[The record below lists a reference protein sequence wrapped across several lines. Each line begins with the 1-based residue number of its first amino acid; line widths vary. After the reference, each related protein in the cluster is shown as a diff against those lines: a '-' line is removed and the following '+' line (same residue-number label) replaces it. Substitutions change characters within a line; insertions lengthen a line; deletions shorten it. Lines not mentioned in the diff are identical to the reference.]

1 MNFKLLWLEILMLKK
16 LMNLIWRAG
25 VQEFKEPK
33 HQLMTEDEFSKKS
46 FIGEEEEYDDMSN
59 LIEQFGENQEFEEV
73 NEVFESLEEMQ
84 KKK

>member
-1 MNFKLLWLEILMLKK
+1 MLKK
-16 LMNLIWRAG
+16 LVNLIWRGG

-46 FIGEEEEYDDMSN
+46 LIAGEEEYDDMSD
-59 LIEQFGENQEFEEV
+59 LIEQFGENQELEEV

>member
-1 MNFKLLWLEILMLKK
+1 MCIRDR
-16 LMNLIWRAG
+16 IWRGG

-46 FIGEEEEYDDMSN
+46 LIGEEEEYNDMSN

>member
-1 MNFKLLWLEILMLKK
+1 MLKK
-16 LMNLIWRAG
+16 LVNLIWRGG

-33 HQLMTEDEFSKKS
+33 HQLMPEDEFSKKS
-46 FIGEEEEYDDMSN
+46 LIGEEEEYNDMSN

>member
-1 MNFKLLWLEILMLKK
+1 MLKK
-16 LMNLIWRAG
+16 LVNLIWRG
-25 VQEFKEPK
+25 GLQEFKEPK

-46 FIGEEEEYDDMSN
+46 LIGEEEEYNDMSN

>member
-1 MNFKLLWLEILMLKK
+1 MLKK
-16 LMNLIWRAG
+16 LVNLIWRGG

-46 FIGEEEEYDDMSN
+46 LIGEEEEYSDMSN

>member
-1 MNFKLLWLEILMLKK
+1 MLKK
-16 LMNLIWRAG
+16 LVNLIWRGG
-25 VQEFKEPK
+25 VQEFKESK

-46 FIGEEEEYDDMSN
+46 LIGQEEEYNDMSN

>member
-1 MNFKLLWLEILMLKK
+1 MLKK
-16 LMNLIWRAG
+16 LVNLIWRGG

-46 FIGEEEEYDDMSN
+46 LIGEEEEYNDMSN

-73 NEVFESLEEMQ
+73 NEVFESLEVMQ

>member
-1 MNFKLLWLEILMLKK
+1 MLKK
-16 LMNLIWRAG
+16 LVNLIWRGG

-33 HQLMTEDEFSKKS
+33 HQLMNEDEFSKKS
-46 FIGEEEEYDDMSN
+46 LIGEEEEYNDMSN

>member
-1 MNFKLLWLEILMLKK
+1 
-16 LMNLIWRAG
+16 
-25 VQEFKEPK
+25 
-33 HQLMTEDEFSKKS
+33 MTEDEFSKKS
-46 FIGEEEEYDDMSN
+46 LIGEEEEYNDMSN

>member
-1 MNFKLLWLEILMLKK
+1 MLKK
-16 LMNLIWRAG
+16 LVNLIWRGG
-25 VQEFKEPK
+25 VQELKEPK

-46 FIGEEEEYDDMSN
+46 LIGEEEEYNDMSN

>member
-1 MNFKLLWLEILMLKK
+1 MLKK
-16 LMNLIWRAG
+16 LVNLIWRGG

-33 HQLMTEDEFSKKS
+33 NQLMTEDEFSKKS
-46 FIGEEEEYDDMSN
+46 LIGEEEEYNDMSN

>member
-1 MNFKLLWLEILMLKK
+1 MLKK
-16 LMNLIWRAG
+16 LVNLIWRGG

-46 FIGEEEEYDDMSN
+46 LIGEEEEYNDMSN

-84 KKK
+84 KNK

>member
-1 MNFKLLWLEILMLKK
+1 MLKK
-16 LMNLIWRAG
+16 LVNLIWRGG

-33 HQLMTEDEFSKKS
+33 HQLMTEDEFSKKRL
-46 FIGEEEEYDDMSN
+46 IGEEEEYNDMSN

>member
-1 MNFKLLWLEILMLKK
+1 MS
-16 LMNLIWRAG
+16 LIWRAG

-33 HQLMTEDEFSKKS
+33 HQLMSKDEFNKKS
-46 FIGEEEEYDDMSN
+46 LIGEEEEYDDMSN
-59 LIEQFGENQEFEEV
+59 LIEQFGENQELEEV

>member
-1 MNFKLLWLEILMLKK
+1 MLKK
-16 LMNLIWRAG
+16 LVNLIWRGG

-46 FIGEEEEYDDMSN
+46 LIGEEEEYNDMYN

-84 KKK
+84 KKKWKLCI

>member
-1 MNFKLLWLEILMLKK
+1 MLKK
-16 LMNLIWRAG
+16 LVNLIWRGG

-46 FIGEEEEYDDMSN
+46 LIGEEEEYNDMSN

>member
-1 MNFKLLWLEILMLKK
+1 MLNKLV
-16 LMNLIWRAG
+16 NLIWRGG

-46 FIGEEEEYDDMSN
+46 LIGEEEEYNDMSN

>member
-1 MNFKLLWLEILMLKK
+1 
-16 LMNLIWRAG
+16 MNLIWRAG

-33 HQLMTEDEFSKKS
+33 HQLMSENEFSKKS
-46 FIGEEEEYDDMSN
+46 LIGEEEEYDDMSN
-59 LIEQFGENQEFEEV
+59 LIEHFGEIQELEEV

>member
-1 MNFKLLWLEILMLKK
+1 MLKK
-16 LMNLIWRAG
+16 LVNLIWRGG

-46 FIGEEEEYDDMSN
+46 LIGEEEEYNDMSN

-84 KKK
+84 KKKWKLCI

>member
-1 MNFKLLWLEILMLKK
+1 MLKK
-16 LMNLIWRAG
+16 LVNLIWRGG

-46 FIGEEEEYDDMSN
+46 LIGEEDEYNDMSD

>member
-1 MNFKLLWLEILMLKK
+1 MLKK
-16 LMNLIWRAG
+16 LVNLIWRGG

-33 HQLMTEDEFSKKS
+33 HQLMTEDKFSKKS
-46 FIGEEEEYDDMSN
+46 LIGEEEEYNDMSN

>member
-1 MNFKLLWLEILMLKK
+1 MLKK
-16 LMNLIWRAG
+16 LMNLIWRGG
-25 VQEFKEPK
+25 VQEFKEPN

-46 FIGEEEEYDDMSN
+46 LIGEEEEYNDMSN

>member
-1 MNFKLLWLEILMLKK
+1 MLKK
-16 LMNLIWRAG
+16 LVNLIWRGG

-46 FIGEEEEYDDMSN
+46 LIGEEEEYNDMSN

-84 KKK
+84 KKQ

>member
-1 MNFKLLWLEILMLKK
+1 MLKK
-16 LMNLIWRAG
+16 LVNLIWRGG

-46 FIGEEEEYDDMSN
+46 LIGEEEEYNDMSN

-73 NEVFESLEEMQ
+73 NEVFESLEQMQ
-84 KKK
+84 KTK

>member
-1 MNFKLLWLEILMLKK
+1 MLKK
-16 LMNLIWRAG
+16 LVNLIWRG
-25 VQEFKEPK
+25 GIQEFKEPK
-33 HQLMTEDEFSKKS
+33 RQLMSEDEFSKKS
-46 FIGEEEEYDDMSN
+46 LIGEEEEYNDMSN

>member
-1 MNFKLLWLEILMLKK
+1 
-16 LMNLIWRAG
+16 MNLIWRGG

-46 FIGEEEEYDDMSN
+46 LIGEEEEYNDMSN

>member
-1 MNFKLLWLEILMLKK
+1 MLKK
-16 LMNLIWRAG
+16 LVNLIWRGG

-46 FIGEEEEYDDMSN
+46 LIGEEEEYNDMSN

-84 KKK
+84 KKKWKLCN

>member
-1 MNFKLLWLEILMLKK
+1 MLKK
-16 LMNLIWRAG
+16 LVNLIWRGG

-46 FIGEEEEYDDMSN
+46 LIGEEEEYNDMSN

-73 NEVFESLEEMQ
+73 NEVFEILEEM
-84 KKK
+84 KKKK

>member
-1 MNFKLLWLEILMLKK
+1 MLKK
-16 LMNLIWRAG
+16 LVNLIWRGG

-46 FIGEEEEYDDMSN
+46 LIGEEEEYDDMSN

-73 NEVFESLEEMQ
+73 NEVFESLEEC
-84 KKK
+84 KKRNESSVSNL